1 MQMTTY
7 TIEKTNGRYRLKHYD
22 GPYKSGLEKIPADG
36 QSWLDEAGL
45 LHTLIRL
52 RVPDAQRATA
62 LEDLHSQQ
70 IVNVT
75 FDAKTNEPLPL

>member
-7 TIEKTNGRYRLKHYD
+7 KIEKTNNCYRLKHHD
-22 GPYKSGLEKIPADG
+22 GPYKCGLEKIPADG

-45 LHTLIRL
+45 VQTLITL
-52 RVPDAQRATA
+52 RVPDAERATA
-62 LEDLHSQQ
+62 LQELLFQKS
-70 IVNVT
+70 VSVT